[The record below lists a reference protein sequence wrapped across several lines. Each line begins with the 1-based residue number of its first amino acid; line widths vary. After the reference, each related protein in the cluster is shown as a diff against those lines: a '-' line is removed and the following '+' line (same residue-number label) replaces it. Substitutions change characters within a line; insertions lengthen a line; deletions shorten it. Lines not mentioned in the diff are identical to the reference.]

1 MTHRARLQRVPLIDI
16 TTSSVVDAR
25 ARVGMRAV
33 PREALATLRA
43 IGARRRPRARASV
56 ARGSSEAAERVFAS
70 TSESAT
76 AKLARALARTARN
89 GDVIC
94 LRGRVGSGK
103 SALARAFVRARLGDA
118 RADVPSPTYLVQQ
131 RYETATGEV
140 HHYDLYR
147 LTGEGEVLAMCDLRE
162 SANGA
167 ISVVEWSERLG
178 RLTPEERL
186 EVHVEATSGEA
197 SEVGEVIQTDEDD
210 ADEEDEEDEEVDGEE
225 VDEAYV
231 DVAPRM
237 YRLVGFGR
245 WASLVRELEL

>member
-1 MTHRARLQRVPLIDI
+1 MRRYATNAACVDQNPPRIPKDRLVVSRIPPRTHHLERSRARDLRALARPCGLFASARRRCDEATRARCSVTHRARLQRVPLIDI

-94 LRGRVGSGK
+94 LRGRVGS
-103 SALARAFVRARLGDA
+103 
-118 RADVPSPTYLVQQ
+118 
-131 RYETATGEV
+131 
-140 HHYDLYR
+140 
-147 LTGEGEVLAMCDLRE
+147 
-162 SANGA
+162 
-167 ISVVEWSERLG
+167 
-178 RLTPEERL
+178 
-186 EVHVEATSGEA
+186 
-197 SEVGEVIQTDEDD
+197 
-210 ADEEDEEDEEVDGEE
+210 
-225 VDEAYV
+225 
-231 DVAPRM
+231 
-237 YRLVGFGR
+237 
-245 WASLVRELEL
+245 